1 MESFLPENHIVASV
15 NILLRLT
22 SDLNTW
28 SSKFMI
34 SHGDQSID
42 VSSAAQGAL
51 SYSPSGVYPHQNI
64 KYPLTKYHFD
74 EHIIF
79 GIEAK
84 DFLVKMI
91 KSPNCIDGCKLVS
104 MRPQKNKSHFRK
116 GTWTFVCSHGIV
128 MNDMDESHFCPD
140 SVGKSNVPIQ
150 RLKLTISRGSAVKGK
165 RFCFV
170 L

>member
-15 NILLRLT
+15 NILLHLA

-64 KYPLTKYHFD
+64 EYPLKYHFD
-74 EHIIF
+74 EHIF
-79 GIEAK
+79 GG
-84 DFLVKMI
+84 L
-91 KSPNCIDGCKLVS
+91 
-104 MRPQKNKSHFRK
+104 
-116 GTWTFVCSHGIV
+116 
-128 MNDMDESHFCPD
+128 
-140 SVGKSNVPIQ
+140 
-150 RLKLTISRGSAVKGK
+150 RLRIYW
-165 RFCFV
+165 
-170 L
+170 